1 MPAGATEAYEAL
13 RQRVVRPEGPAQYV
27 EGKGVFIR
35 CGLAQWA
42 HAQAP
47 TITGLQSADAPPPS
61 VRSQHAAPQ
70 GLNLELVNLVAC
82 LILSVGKERI
92 HA

>member
-13 RQRVVRPEGPAQYV
+13 RQRVVRPDGQTQYV
-27 EGKGVFIR
+27 EGRGVFIR

-42 HAQAP
+42 HGQTSNLA
-47 TITGLQSADAPPPS
+47 GLLSADSPPPS

-70 GLNLELVNLVAC
+70 GLNLELVNLVAG

-92 HA
+92 YA